1 MGKGVIIEADIAIPL
16 SDNVKK
22 EHIMISDPS
31 VKKHGRDGV
40 VYTLQ
45 IMVRNGSVEN
55 PPRLARSVMNDI
67 IEDGIFGG
75 TAEKRPQKSTK
86 APAPG
91 VAKAGW
97 VAHPDAPKPAD
108 NPVDDVSAGAPS
120 TGDPAPGRGGGMEN
134 SSIMHSSPHEH
145 EISMEAMLEP
155 PHNESGPCKGECV
168 QYRATRPKTGDRYSS
183 GQVRCAT
190 CDIFITLEGVLDG
203 NRCRCCNKR
212 VRMGPRARELK
223 QKIRERPVESLV
235 MGDPWVKNERGGEP
249 KPKRD
254 GKKQSIPEPASAVS
268 DEAGEPERVKP
279 EDLAKLISWPD
290 DSVFE
295 KVEKAADKAYS
306 GMPVVKRGR
315 RKKADVGSA
324 PARQPKKK
332 RGRPRKSKRPS
343 ADDLMPD
350 EIVADGRRRKKTR
363 VRIKVAAKPPG
374 RKKGSA

>member
-120 TGDPAPGRGGGMEN
+120 TVRPGSR
-134 SSIMHSSPHEH
+134 
-145 EISMEAMLEP
+145 
-155 PHNESGPCKGECV
+155 
-168 QYRATRPKTGDRYSS
+168 
-183 GQVRCAT
+183 
-190 CDIFITLEGVLDG
+190 EG
-203 NRCRCCNKR
+203 R
-212 VRMGPRARELK
+212 
-223 QKIRERPVESLV
+223 
-235 MGDPWVKNERGGEP
+235 
-249 KPKRD
+249 RD
-254 GKKQSIPEPASAVS
+254 GKLVYYALQ
-268 DEAGEPERVKP
+268 
-279 EDLAKLISWPD
+279 
-290 DSVFE
+290 
-295 KVEKAADKAYS
+295 
-306 GMPVVKRGR
+306 
-315 RKKADVGSA
+315 
-324 PARQPKKK
+324 PARA
-332 RGRPRKSKRPS
+332 RNFHGGHAR
-343 ADDLMPD
+343 
-350 EIVADGRRRKKTR
+350 
-363 VRIKVAAKPPG
+363 AAPQ
-374 RKKGSA
+374 